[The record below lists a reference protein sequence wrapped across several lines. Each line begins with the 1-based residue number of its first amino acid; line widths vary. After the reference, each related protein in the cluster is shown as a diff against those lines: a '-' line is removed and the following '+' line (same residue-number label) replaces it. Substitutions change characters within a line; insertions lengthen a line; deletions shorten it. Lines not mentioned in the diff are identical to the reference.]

1 VTSIMRIA
9 ALAMALFASSARA
22 FMPLTARG
30 FRASTAAK
38 AVGDAVT
45 GELDFGF
52 PPEKVD
58 LAARLKGKKTIIV
71 GLPGAFT
78 PT

>member
-1 VTSIMRIA
+1 MLA
-9 ALAMALFASSARA
+9 ARLLLALGLVPALCAASNSNVP
-22 FMPLTARG
+22 PLL
-30 FRASTAAK
+30 K
-38 AVGDAVT
+38 IGDKLPAIS
-45 GELDFGF
+45 LDYGF

-58 LAARLKGKKTIIV
+58 LAARTAGKKTIVI